1 MSPPYFIQRIENI
14 LCKTT
19 PPLISLSVKY
29 LWTEQ
34 LFYNWR
40 KDDNILDH
48 FIKKRNS
55 AIKQFSLTIIGLG
68 LFYLHGSEEIS
79 GANFTTENLTYTQFL
94 GT

>member
-48 FIKKRNS
+48 FRKK
-55 AIKQFSLTIIGLG
+55 
-68 LFYLHGSEEIS
+68 EIRLLN
-79 GANFTTENLTYTQFL
+79 NFP
-94 GT
+94 